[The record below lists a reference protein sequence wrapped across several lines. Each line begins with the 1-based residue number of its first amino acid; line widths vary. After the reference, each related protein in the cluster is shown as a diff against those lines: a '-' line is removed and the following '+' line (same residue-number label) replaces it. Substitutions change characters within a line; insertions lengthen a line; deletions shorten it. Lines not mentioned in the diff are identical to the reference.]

1 MRPVQDTELRDTGRL
16 AASATP
22 TPRGNTG
29 KAPRMSLSRP
39 VVYIVLTIS
48 LVVTLLPLAWMI
60 LSSFKT
66 QGDILSDPT
75 AWLPAHFT
83 LENYGQWFGPLN
95 IGQYF
100 TNTLVVAG
108 VTVAGNLLFC
118 SMAGYALAKME
129 FRGRGLV
136 FTLVLIT
143 LMIPGVVTFIPMFV
157 TVSKLGLLNTYASL
171 FLPFLAS
178 PVGVFLMR
186 QFISGIP
193 DSLIDAARLDG
204 AGEARIFIGIIMP
217 LCRAPLA
224 TLAILTFLAS
234 WNNFLWPLVAAQ
246 GQNTYTLPIALSLFS
261 VGQNATHY
269 GLLLAGATL
278 VILPVVA
285 LFIALQRHFTQSL
298 IGTGI
303 K

>member
-1 MRPVQDTELRDTGRL
+1 MLNIEEATRGRL
-16 AASATP
+16 ESSSASG
-22 TPRGNTG
+22 PRSDRPSADQ
-29 KAPRMSLSRP
+29 KRLRLSRL
-39 VVYIVLTIS
+39 ILHAVLV
-48 LVVTLLPLAWMI
+48 LCLAATLLPLVWMV
-60 LSSFKT
+60 LSSFKS
-66 QGDILSDPT
+66 QGEILSDPT
-75 AWLPAHFT
+75 SWLPTHLT
-83 LENYGQWFGPLN
+83 LENYQQWFGPLN

-100 TNTLVVAG
+100 TNTLVVTGA
-108 VTVAGNLLFC
+108 TVAGNLVFC
-118 SMAGYALAKME
+118 SMAGYALAKMD
-129 FRGRGLV
+129 FRGRAVV
-136 FTLVLIT
+136 FTLVLVT

-186 QFISGIP
+186 QFIAGIP

-204 AGEARIFIGIIMP
+204 AGEARIFTAIIMP

-246 GQNTYTLPIALSLFS
+246 GQSTYTLPIALSLFS
-261 VGQNATHY
+261 IGQNATNY

-278 VILPVVA
+278 VIMPVVA
-285 LFIALQRHFTQSL
+285 VFISLQRYFTQSL
-298 IGTGI
+298 VSTGI

>member
-1 MRPVQDTELRDTGRL
+1 MLDTEPATAATSAKTAVRQGVTTRRRRVKRL
-16 AASATP
+16 P
-22 TPRGNTG
+22 
-29 KAPRMSLSRP
+29 LSQLL
-39 VVYIVLTIS
+39 VHAVLAVC
-48 LVVTLLPLAWMI
+48 LVLTLLPLVWMV

-83 LENYGQWFGPLN
+83 FGNYAQWFGPLN

-100 TNTLVVAG
+100 TNTLVVAA
-108 VTVAGNLLFC
+108 VTVAGNLVFC

-171 FLPFLAS
+171 FLPFLAT
-178 PVGVFLMR
+178 PLGVFLMR
-186 QFISGIP
+186 QFIGSIP
-193 DSLIDAARLDG
+193 DSLLDAARLDG
-204 AGEARIFIGIIMP
+204 AGEARIFTKIIVP
-217 LCRAPLA
+217 LCKAPLA
-224 TLAILTFLAS
+224 TLAILTFLSS

-246 GQNTYTLPIALSLFS
+246 GQNTYTLPVALSLFS
-261 VGQNATHY
+261 VGQSATNY
-269 GLLLAGATL
+269 ALLLAGATL

-285 LFIALQRHFTQSL
+285 VFIALQRYFTQSL
-298 IGTGI
+298 VGTGI

>member
-1 MRPVQDTELRDTGRL
+1 MLETEQLT
-16 AASATP
+16 
-22 TPRGNTG
+22 
-29 KAPRMSLSRP
+29 APRVGTSRGMARTARRGKRARVRLP
-39 VVYIVLTIS
+39 RILIHVVLTVS
-48 LVVTLLPLAWMI
+48 LVVALLPLVWMV

-83 LENYGQWFGPLN
+83 LENYAQWFGPLN

-100 TNTLVVAG
+100 TNTVVVAA
-108 VTVAGNLLFC
+108 VTVVGNLLFC
-118 SMAGYALAKME
+118 SMAGYALAKMP

-143 LMIPGVVTFIPMFV
+143 LMVPGVVTFIPMFV

-178 PVGVFLMR
+178 PLGVFLMR
-186 QFISGIP
+186 QFIAGIP
-193 DSLIDAARLDG
+193 DSLLDAARLDG
-204 AGEARIFIGIIMP
+204 AGEARIFTRIVMP

-224 TLAILTFLAS
+224 TLAILTFLTS

-246 GQNTYTLPIALSLFS
+246 GQSTYTLPVALSLFS
-261 VGQNATHY
+261 VGQSATNY

-278 VILPVVA
+278 VIVPVVV
-285 LFIALQRHFTQSL
+285 LFVALQRYFTQSL
-298 IGTGI
+298 VGTGI

>member
-1 MRPVQDTELRDTGRL
+1 MLHVEEAAPDSLGTLPAPGRRGDRPSLVKRFRLSRL
-16 AASATP
+16 AVHA
-22 TPRGNTG
+22 
-29 KAPRMSLSRP
+29 
-39 VVYIVLTIS
+39 VLMIC
-48 LVVTLLPLAWMI
+48 LAATLLPLLWMV
-60 LSSFKT
+60 LSSFKS
-66 QGDILSDPT
+66 QGEILSDPT
-75 AWLPAHFT
+75 AWLPVHFT
-83 LENYGQWFGPLN
+83 LENYEQWFGSLN

-108 VTVAGNLLFC
+108 VTVAGNLVFC

-129 FRGRGLV
+129 FRGRRLV

-186 QFISGIP
+186 QFIAGIP

-204 AGEARIFIGIIMP
+204 AGEARIFTSIIMP

-224 TLAILTFLAS
+224 TLAILTFLSS

-246 GQNTYTLPIALSLFS
+246 GQSTYTLPIALSLFS
-261 VGQNATHY
+261 VGQNATNY

-278 VILPVVA
+278 VILPVVVV
-285 LFIALQRHFTQSL
+285 FVALQRYFTQSL
-298 IGTGI
+298 VSTGI

>member
-1 MRPVQDTELRDTGRL
+1 MLHVKEVASDSLESLPAPSRRLRDRPSLGRKRFRPSRLILHAVLVLCL
-16 AASATP
+16 AA
-22 TPRGNTG
+22 
-29 KAPRMSLSRP
+29 
-39 VVYIVLTIS
+39 
-48 LVVTLLPLAWMI
+48 TLLPLVWMI
-60 LSSFKT
+60 LSSFKS
-66 QGDILSDPT
+66 QGEILSDPT

-83 LENYGQWFGPLN
+83 LENYEQWFGPLKF
-95 IGQYF
+95 GQYF

-118 SMAGYALAKME
+118 SMAGYALAKMD
-129 FRGRGLV
+129 FRGRSLV

-186 QFISGIP
+186 QFIAGIP

-204 AGEARIFIGIIMP
+204 AGEVRIFTGIIMP

-246 GQNTYTLPIALSLFS
+246 GQSTYTLPIALSLFS
-261 VGQNATHY
+261 VGQNATNY

-285 LFIALQRHFTQSL
+285 VFIALQRYFTQSL
-298 IGTGI
+298 VSTGI